1 LEQFNYAF
9 SWLNKRRDN
18 IKMRGTTVG
27 GKKTLVCKYMT
38 LFLHVSADGDFL
50 RQNSASKESVK
61 SKGEGHPRTG
71 HEAPEGSVEL

>member
-1 LEQFNYAF
+1 
-9 SWLNKRRDN
+9 
-18 IKMRGTTVG
+18 
-27 GKKTLVCKYMT
+27 MT